1 MLVIGRGNLE
11 SIIAL
16 KHKLCN
22 PGKEAECIADI
33 EEIMDAK
40 QLHLWRADGLSPC
53 CGGDICSLVPQF
65 ESEIGILRDALNALK
80 RGDNGKATSLL
91 EDYLAFLRKS
101 YRSETS
107 IIEGLGFSENK
118 ERQL

>member
-1 MLVIGRGNLE
+1 
-11 SIIAL
+11 
-16 KHKLCN
+16 
-22 PGKEAECIADI
+22 
-33 EEIMDAK
+33 
-40 QLHLWRADGLSPC
+40 
-53 CGGDICSLVPQF
+53 
-65 ESEIGILRDALNALK
+65 LK